1 MATSKVFIRDASV
14 VSPYA
19 MILFGGPLTVHH
31 REARISVGERGWVRF
46 RAEPRIGVLAKGLR
60 AALSRLL
67 ADKIADPSLD
77 LTSHPVIEA
86 MLRLL
91 TRNGM

>member
-1 MATSKVFIRDASV
+1 MATSKVFVRDASV
-14 VSPYA
+14 VTPYS
-19 MILFGGPLTVHH
+19 MILFGGALTVHH
-31 REARISVGERGWVRF
+31 REAKVSVGGRGWVKF

-77 LTSHPVIEA
+77 VSAHPVIEA

-91 TRNGM
+91 VSNGM